1 MRVDP
6 HVFLLPP
13 FFDYGATF
21 LWAVTG
27 ALMGARRG
35 YDFIGIF
42 ILAMV
47 SATGGGLLRD
57 GLFLQDGP
65 PVLVRS
71 PVYLAIV
78 LAGTVIVLLFGKRVE
93 RLKGFE
99 GLVSLVDA
107 LGLGAYA
114 VVGTNRAMTL
124 GLSLPGSVLVGMVN
138 AVGGAILRSVLVAR
152 EPHLF
157 KPGTLEA
164 AAALIGCGIFLLLL
178 ETGWLNETT
187 AAWVTIAAVFVIRLL
202 SVRYRVQTRALS
214 DFATRISVEELRHP
228 FDK

>member
-1 MRVDP
+1 VDP
-6 HVFLLPP
+6 HVFLLPS
-13 FFDYGATF
+13 FFDYGATG

-47 SATGGGLLRD
+47 SSTGGGLLRD
-57 GLFLQDGP
+57 GVFLQDGP

-71 PVYLAIV
+71 PVYL
-78 LAGTVIVLLFGKRVE
+78 VIVLGGTLLVMLFGKRVE
-93 RLKGFE
+93 SIKGFE
-99 GLVSLVDA
+99 ALVSLVDA

-114 VVGTNRAMTL
+114 VVGANRAMTL

-157 KPGTLEA
+157 KPGTLEG
-164 AAALIGCGIFLLLL
+164 AAALAGCCLFVALV
-178 ETGWLNETT
+178 EFTWLTETT
-187 AAWVTIAAVFVIRLL
+187 AAWITIAAVFVLRVL
-202 SVRYRVQTRALS
+202 SVRYRVQTRALRGFS
-214 DFATRISVEELRHP
+214 EKTSAEQAHP
-228 FDK
+228 DL

>member
-1 MRVDP
+1 LDP
-6 HVFLLPP
+6 HVFLLPS
-13 FFDYGATF
+13 FFDFGATF

-35 YDFIGIF
+35 YDFVGIF

-65 PVLVRS
+65 PVLVQS

-78 LAGTVIVLLFGKRVE
+78 AGGTVIVLLFGKKVE
-93 RLKGFE
+93 TIKGFE
-99 GLVSLVDA
+99 NLVSLVDA

-114 VVGTNRAMTL
+114 VVGTNRAMLL
-124 GLSLPGSVLVGMVN
+124 GLSLPGSILVGMVN
-138 AVGGAILRSVLVAR
+138 AVGGSILRSVLVAR

-157 KPGTLEA
+157 KPGTMEA
-164 AAALIGCGIFLLLL
+164 SAALIGCGIFVLLSR
-178 ETGWLNETT
+178 TDWLNEAP
-187 AAWVTIAAVFVIRLL
+187 AAWVTIVSVFVIRVLA
-202 SVRYRVQTRALS
+202 VRYRLQTRALR
-214 DFATRISVEELRHP
+214 DFAEKSSAESS
-228 FDK
+228 

>member
-1 MRVDP
+1 MSVDP
-6 HVFLLPP
+6 HVFLLPA
-13 FFDYGATF
+13 FFDYGATL
-21 LWAVTG
+21 LWAITG

-47 SATGGGLLRD
+47 SSTGGGLLRD

-71 PVYLAIV
+71 PVYLDLVMGATI
-78 LAGTVIVLLFGKRVE
+78 IVLLFGKSVE
-93 RLKGFE
+93 NLKGFE
-99 GLVSLVDA
+99 TLVSLIDA

-157 KPGTLEA
+157 KPGTLEG
-164 AAALIGCGIFLLLL
+164 AAALIGCGIFLLLVT
-178 ETGWLNETT
+178 TGWSNETM
-187 AAWVTIAAVFVIRLL
+187 AAWITIGAVFVIRVL
-202 SVRYRVQTRALS
+202 SVRYRVQTRALR
-214 DFATRISVEELRHP
+214 DFAEKTPAE
-228 FDK
+228 

>member
-1 MRVDP
+1 MDP
-6 HVFLLPP
+6 HVFLLPS

-47 SATGGGLLRD
+47 SSTGGGLLRD

-71 PVYLAIV
+71 PVYLLIV
-78 LAGTVIVLLFGKRVE
+78 LAGTIVVMLFGKRVE
-93 RLKGFE
+93 TIKGFE
-99 GLVSLVDA
+99 TLVSLVDA
-107 LGLGAYA
+107 AGLGAYA

-164 AAALIGCGIFLLLL
+164 AAALIGCGIFILIL
-178 ETGWLNETT
+178 EANWLDETM

-202 SVRYRVQTRALS
+202 SVRYRVQTRALR
-214 DFATRISVEELRHP
+214 DFAEKSSAESSVPNL
-228 FDK
+228 

>member
-1 MRVDP
+1 LNP
-6 HVFLLPP
+6 HDFLLPP
-13 FFDYGATF
+13 FFDYAATF

-71 PVYLAIV
+71 QVYLGIVAAGTIIV
-78 LAGTVIVLLFGKRVE
+78 LCFGKRVE
-93 RLKGFE
+93 KIKGFE
-99 GLVSLVDA
+99 TLVSLVDA

-124 GLSLPGSVLVGMVN
+124 GLSVPGSVLVGMVN

-157 KPGTLEA
+157 KPGALEA
-164 AAALIGCGIFLLLL
+164 AAALIGCGIFVLLVL
-178 ETGWLNETT
+178 TGWLDETM
-187 AAWVTIAAVFVIRLL
+187 AAWVTIGAVFAIRVL
-202 SVRYRVQTRALS
+202 SVRYRLQTRALS
-214 DFATRISVEELRHP
+214 DFTEKSADQNP
-228 FDK
+228 AP

>member
-1 MRVDP
+1 LDP
-6 HVFLLPP
+6 HVFLLPS

-42 ILAMV
+42 ILSMV

-65 PVLVRS
+65 PVLVQS
-71 PVYLAIV
+71 PAYLAIV
-78 LAGTVIVLLFGKRVE
+78 AGGTVIVLLFGKRVE
-93 RLKGFE
+93 SLKGFE
-99 GLVSLVDA
+99 AMVSLVDA

-114 VVGTNRAMTL
+114 VVGTNRAMLL

-138 AVGGAILRSVLVAR
+138 AVGGAVLRSVLVAR

-157 KPGTLEA
+157 KPGTMEA
-164 AAALIGCGIFLLLL
+164 SAALIGCGIFLLLL
-178 ETGWLNETT
+178 QTAWLNETM
-187 AAWVTIAAVFVIRLL
+187 AAWVTIGSVFVIRLL
-202 SVRYRVQTRALS
+202 SVRYRFQTRALR
-214 DFATRISVEELRHP
+214 DFAVKLP
-228 FDK
+228 PD

>member
-1 MRVDP
+1 MDP
-6 HVFLLPP
+6 HIFLLPS

-47 SATGGGLLRD
+47 SSTGGGLLRD

-71 PVYLAIV
+71 PVYLVIV
-78 LAGTVIVLLFGKRVE
+78 MAGTVIVMLFGKRVE
-93 RLKGFE
+93 KIKGFE
-99 GLVSLVDA
+99 ALVSLVDA

-164 AAALIGCGIFLLLL
+164 AAALMGCGVFVLLV
-178 ETGWLNETT
+178 EATWLNETT

-202 SVRYRVQTRALS
+202 SVRYRVQTRALR
-214 DFATRISVEELRHP
+214 DFAEKNPAEQRPASL
-228 FDK
+228 

>member
-1 MRVDP
+1 MDP
-6 HVFLLPP
+6 HAFLLPP
-13 FFDYGATF
+13 FFDYAATF
-21 LWAVTG
+21 LWAVSG

-35 YDFIGIF
+35 YDFVGIF
-42 ILAMV
+42 ILSMV

-71 PVYLAIV
+71 NVYLGIV
-78 LAGTVIVLLFGKRVE
+78 AAGTILVMSFGKRVE
-93 RLKGFE
+93 KFKGFE
-99 GLVSLVDA
+99 ALVSLVDA

-114 VVGTNRAMTL
+114 VVGTNRAMIL

-157 KPGTLEA
+157 KPGALEA
-164 AAALIGCGIFLLLL
+164 AAALIGCGIFVLLV
-178 ETGWLNETT
+178 ETSWLDETR
-187 AAWVTIAAVFVIRLL
+187 AAWVTIAAVFVIRVL
-202 SVRYRVQTRALS
+202 SVRYRLQTRALS
-214 DFATRISVEELRHP
+214 DFAEPPADAKPST
-228 FDK
+228 

>member
-1 MRVDP
+1 VDS
-6 HVFLLPP
+6 HIFLLPS

-47 SATGGGLLRD
+47 SSTGGGLLRD
-57 GLFLQDGP
+57 GMFLQDGP

-71 PVYLAIV
+71 PFYLLIV
-78 LAGTVIVLLFGKRVE
+78 LCGTLLVMLFGKRVE
-93 RLKGFE
+93 SIKGFE
-99 GLVSLVDA
+99 ALVSLVDA

-114 VVGTNRAMTL
+114 VVGANRAMTL
-124 GLSLPGSVLVGMVN
+124 GLSLPGSILVGMVN

-164 AAALIGCGIFLLLL
+164 AAALAGCCLFVALV
-178 ETGWLNETT
+178 EFTQLNETT
-187 AAWVTIAAVFVIRLL
+187 AAWITIATVFVIRLV
-202 SVRYRVQTRALS
+202 SVRYRVQTRALR
-214 DFATRISVEELRHP
+214 DFSEKTPAE
-228 FDK
+228 

>member
-1 MRVDP
+1 LEP
-6 HVFLLPP
+6 HIFLLPP

-27 ALMGARRG
+27 ALVGARRG

-42 ILAMV
+42 IVAMV

-57 GLFLQDGP
+57 GIFLQNGP
-65 PVLVRS
+65 PVLVTS
-71 PVYLAIV
+71 PVYLLIV
-78 LAGTVIVLLFGKRVE
+78 LAGTLIVMLFGKRVE
-93 RLKGFE
+93 KIKGFE
-99 GLVSLVDA
+99 AVVSLVDA

-114 VVGTNRAMTL
+114 VVGINRAML
-124 GLSLPGSVLVGMVN
+124 QALSIPGCILIGLVN

-164 AAALIGCGIFLLLL
+164 GAALIGCGIFLALI
-178 ETGWLNETT
+178 ETGSLEETP
-187 AAWVTIAAVFVIRLL
+187 AAWVTIAAVFVVRVLA
-202 SVRYRVQTRALS
+202 VRYRLQTRALR
-214 DFATRISVEELRHP
+214 DFMEKPTADEQPS
-228 FDK
+228 

>member
-1 MRVDP
+1 LDP
-6 HVFLLPP
+6 HVFLLPS
-13 FFDYGATF
+13 FFDFGATF

-35 YDFIGIF
+35 YDFVGIF

-57 GLFLQDGP
+57 GIFLQDGP
-65 PVLVRS
+65 PVLVQS

-78 LAGTVIVLLFGKRVE
+78 AGGTLIVLLFGRRVE
-93 RLKGFE
+93 TLKGFE
-99 GLVSLVDA
+99 SMVSLVDA

-114 VVGTNRAMTL
+114 VVGTNRAMLL

-157 KPGTLEA
+157 KPGTMEA
-164 AAALIGCGIFLLLL
+164 SAALIGCAIFVVL
-178 ETGWLNETT
+178 TRTDWLNETA
-187 AAWVTIAAVFVIRLL
+187 AAWVTIGIVFVIRVLA
-202 SVRYRVQTRALS
+202 VRYRFQTRALR
-214 DFATRISVEELRHP
+214 DFAEKSPAESS
-228 FDK
+228 